1 MERDLDKTH
10 HSGFMN
16 DLLGRSDISENV
28 NALQKIRE
36 LEGMVTQSEEK
47 MHSLQSQVTKLE
59 EIIAKRDE
67 TIKEYEEKVKELA
80 FQNAELLEMM
90 ENKEKDMA
98 NVEPNERI
106 ASFVPLLANYSA
118 ARMSVSP
125 SRRRR
130 SISNMR
136 TSSTRSQSIVTNI
149 TK

>member
-98 NVEPNERI
+98 NVE
-106 ASFVPLLANYSA
+106 
-118 ARMSVSP
+118 
-125 SRRRR
+125 
-130 SISNMR
+130 
-136 TSSTRSQSIVTNI
+136 TRSRHAPYVKVTFLNRLW
-149 TK
+149 